1 MGIDNKIYSKQ
12 EEKIFQ
18 TLTKKQIDDRK
29 LFYNKMKMYFKSEKE
44 KHDNVCF
51 NDLSKNIFKDIS
63 QTTYETLVI

>member
-29 LFYNKMKMYFKSEKE
+29 LFYNKMKMYFKSEPVSDKADVSVVPAGFE
-44 KHDNVCF
+44 Y
-51 NDLSKNIFKDIS
+51 IS
-63 QTTYETLVI
+63 